1 MGATGNHLIASLV
14 NNKTVNEAKLFD
26 RTFRYFFSRCS
37 RSRFSVAAEK
47 KNLFGFRRKL
57 LRMDPSFI
65 RWKWSIL
72 WLWVGWRLSLE
83 SRYQLDESLRKWLHR
98 RSRNLEADWSDLT
111 TLAAFFDEKVWRV
124 WRSRPVHVFKEA
136 ILMLQRPKGSR
147 LSIFTKVPWVVN
159 KSLWWHHFSF

>member
-14 NNKTVNEAKLFD
+14 NNKTVNEAKLFELSEV
-26 RTFRYFFSRCS
+26 FFPVQPISIFGRG
-37 RSRFSVAAEK
+37 REK
-47 KNLFGFRRKL
+47 KSLWFSAKIASDGSIFYPLEMIDTLTLSWLKTFAGKSK
-57 LRMDPSFI
+57 PS
-65 RWKWSIL
+65 RWVVEKMVSPAVQKSWG
-72 WLWVGWRLSLE
+72 WLIG
-83 SRYQLDESLRKWLHR
+83 LDDSCCLH
-98 RSRNLEADWSDLT
+98 W
-111 TLAAFFDEKVWRV
+111 EKGWRV